1 MAEVEGQG
9 MMRSASQAP
18 SVTETGTECAPL
30 RVLLHVPDLSP
41 RRQDVAIFVITGAV
55 GLVTGILVSGYQ
67 SLIYYLRQGLLAVGW
82 LPANLVLAPWWSVVL
97 VPLLGGVGISLL
109 RRILPP
115 RYGAYGVS
123 EVMRAVRGKRPPIT
137 FREALAK
144 VGLSAWTIGTG
155 GSVGQEGPSVE
166 VGAAVANR
174 IGAAFG
180 LDARHCAILLAAG
193 AAAGIAALFNAPLAG
208 MAYAFEIVVAEITL
222 RTSSPIIL
230 AAVVGAAAAHALG
243 TGEVLTLPPY
253 HLVAQQSWWLAVP
266 VIAGLSLVCAL
277 TAAVFTNS
285 LRWMEVALHHL
296 PVPRWAL
303 PPLGFVA
310 LGGLLLLAPEVFG
323 TGVSVVEAALEEH
336 LILEVM
342 VGLLLAKILAT
353 SLTLAAGGIG
363 GLFGPA
369 LFIGALTGGAYG
381 MTLMLWTDQI
391 PHYGIYAVVGMGVVL
406 GTVIRAPITATMI
419 VFEVTGDYRLVIPLL
434 VTTLFAIL
442 LSRWMR
448 HRSIYT
454 GTIGVDTESDP
465 AFQTLGFPRA
475 DGLMEPKD
483 QW

>member
-1 MAEVEGQG
+1 
-9 MMRSASQAP
+9 
-18 SVTETGTECAPL
+18 
-30 RVLLHVPDLSP
+30 
-41 RRQDVAIFVITGAV
+41 
-55 GLVTGILVSGYQ
+55 
-67 SLIYYLRQGLLAVGW
+67 
-82 LPANLVLAPWWSVVL
+82 
-97 VPLLGGVGISLL
+97 
-109 RRILPP
+109 
-115 RYGAYGVS
+115 
-123 EVMRAVRGKRPPIT
+123 
-137 FREALAK
+137 
-144 VGLSAWTIGTG
+144 
-155 GSVGQEGPSVE
+155 
-166 VGAAVANR
+166 VANR
-174 IGAAFG
+174 IGAAFD

-193 AAAGIAALFNAPLAG
+193 ASAGIAALFNAPLAG

-230 AAVVGAAAAHALG
+230 AAVVGAAVAHALG

-253 HLVAQQSWWLAVP
+253 HFVVHRSWWFAVP
-266 VIAGLSLVCAL
+266 VIAGLSLACAL
-277 TAAVFTNS
+277 AAALFTNS
-285 LRWMEVALHHL
+285 LRWMEVALRHL
-296 PVPRWAL
+296 PVPRSAL
-303 PPLGFVA
+303 PPLGFAA
-310 LGGLLLLAPEVFG
+310 LGGLLLLAPDVFG

-342 VGLLLAKILAT
+342 VGLLVAKILAT
-353 SLTLAAGGIG
+353 SLTLAAGGVG

-369 LFIGALTGGAYG
+369 LFIGALTGGVYG

-454 GTIGVDTESDP
+454 GTIGVDAESDP